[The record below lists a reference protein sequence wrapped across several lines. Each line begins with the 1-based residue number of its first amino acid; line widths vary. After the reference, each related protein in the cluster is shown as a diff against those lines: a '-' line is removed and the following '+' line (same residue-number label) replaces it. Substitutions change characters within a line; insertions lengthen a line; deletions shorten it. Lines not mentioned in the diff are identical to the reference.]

1 MSKNKKWDSNNNA
14 VKATQ
19 LAFELEQKVMVY
31 IQQMAIKNF
40 LSTSN
45 QIRKLLGLSYAPPK
59 RPRLTV
65 SLSSDD
71 YIQLGKKYNIEPSD
85 KIGIKRRIMAE
96 LIDIIDE

>member
-31 IQQMAIKNF
+31 IQHMAIKNF